1 MSADISAY
9 PVLDDRLVS
18 CLRYDVLQD
27 YKFYYVRGDE
37 ERSLEPEILGDGSL
51 DHKLSDVYGEW
62 DPDRDNLGVRRS
74 YSFQNYGCLFGENGI
89 ACTDAVIGVAVIW
102 TSADSKQRGSI
113 KVGNIRI
120 TEGENQQP
128 VRMKLEHE
136 FGTASLRGMV
146 EFDTVLYIAEA
157 GDPKENEAYLA
168 NKSGMV
174 LGTLDRFQIQLD
186 GNGSMFPIYEVNEPG
201 QPLWYVRCTWDDPAY
216 DLFSESVTVCIN
228 KAHRNYKYLDRT
240 KKLYDPQLM
249 IEIMA
254 DALNIIVT
262 KLRMDPEGWDNTQK
276 GTDIQPGSVSEAGN
290 YFITA
295 LEWDVTSPETTAI
308 TIRKFFDK
316 KDFK

>member
-1 MSADISAY
+1 MGADISAY
-9 PVLDDRLVS
+9 PVLGDRLES

-27 YKFYYVRGDE
+27 YTFYYVRGDE
-37 ERSLEPEILGDGSL
+37 ERYLEPEILGDGSL
-51 DHKLSDVYGEW
+51 NHKLSDEYGEW
-62 DPDRDNLGVRRS
+62 DPDRDNLGIRRI

-89 ACTDAVIGVAVIW
+89 ACSDATIGVAVVW

-113 KVGNIRI
+113 KVGSIRM
-120 TEGENQQP
+120 TKEGNLGP
-128 VRMKLEHE
+128 VRMKLDHE

-146 EFDTVLYIAEA
+146 EFDTVFYIETA
-157 GDPKENEAYLA
+157 GQPEENERFLA
-168 NKSGMV
+168 NTSGMV
-174 LGTLDRFQIQLD
+174 LGILDRYQIQLD
-186 GNGSMFPIYEVNEPG
+186 GNGSMFPIYEVNQPG
-201 QPLWYVRCTWDDPAY
+201 QPLWYVRCSWDDPTY
-216 DLFSESVTVCIN
+216 DLFSESVSIYLN
-228 KAHRNYKYLDRT
+228 RAHRNYKYLDRT

-254 DALNIIVT
+254 DALNIIIT

-276 GTDIQPGSVSEAGN
+276 GTEIQPGSVSEAVN
-290 YFITA
+290 YFITS